1 MKPRVV
7 ALLAALVACNFLSQ
21 AADDLEEALLLCVS
35 GYTPGSALPNGTLA
49 CLPPWPEE
57 CLRVENAGGL
67 PQCQIYTA
75 AAGDTVDSLAAAFG
89 LSDQELFAT
98 NPLHSG
104 DTIPAG
110 EPVYIPPCGS
120 MTAPGSPQPPD
131 GPPDGL
137 WAPEPA
143 PVEAAGPWGVPVPA
157 AAPAGAPAAGEQ
169 PAASPTSLPAKPPSA
184 QPAPGPA
191 GRATRR
197 EEPADGEEATQLTA
211 LVPSEAP
218 APGSAAAPLLG
229 APAPAP
235 QVAPGPGS
243 SNDAVKHCV
252 KLRESSKYRR
262 EVGAALVSGAD
273 LVVELA
279 PYCAPY
285 RALVGLEEAQL
296 PDGIAAERYVT
307 ATAPVMQKIAG
318 LGSVGAGALAAEAA
332 LPPTADLLGGAP
344 GQLRRVLALD
354 GVQDPG
360 NLGTLLRTA
369 LALGWQAAVLL
380 PGCCDPYNDKALRAS
395 RGAVFKLP
403 LAQYSLGQWQQLV
416 EEQRLVPLA
425 ADPSRA
431 AAAAAADARGTAGR
445 DGSGSAAARQ
455 QQHGQA
461 AAPEGDVGAL
471 QQRLAQLP
479 VCLCLGAEGQGLS
492 AGVRERCVAVS
503 IPQSGGGELM
513 ESLNVSAAGAIL
525 MFALSQGSAPLLVE
539 LAGL

>member
-21 AADDLEEALLLCVS
+21 AAVIESAVCKRYITQQGDTTSSIAQAEGVNADDLEEALLLCVS

-110 EPVYIPPCGS
+110 EPVYIPPWEAVACRTSGS

-243 SNDAVKHCV
+243 SNDA
-252 KLRESSKYRR
+252 
-262 EVGAALVSGAD
+262 G
-273 LVVELA
+273 
-279 PYCAPY
+279 
-285 RALVGLEEAQL
+285 
-296 PDGIAAERYVT
+296 
-307 ATAPVMQKIAG
+307 M
-318 LGSVGAGALAAEAA
+318 
-332 LPPTADLLGGAP
+332 
-344 GQLRRVLALD
+344 
-354 GVQDPG
+354 
-360 NLGTLLRTA
+360 
-369 LALGWQAAVLL
+369 
-380 PGCCDPYNDKALRAS
+380 
-395 RGAVFKLP
+395 
-403 LAQYSLGQWQQLV
+403 
-416 EEQRLVPLA
+416 
-425 ADPSRA
+425 
-431 AAAAAADARGTAGR
+431 
-445 DGSGSAAARQ
+445 
-455 QQHGQA
+455 
-461 AAPEGDVGAL
+461 
-471 QQRLAQLP
+471 
-479 VCLCLGAEGQGLS
+479 
-492 AGVRERCVAVS
+492 
-503 IPQSGGGELM
+503 
-513 ESLNVSAAGAIL
+513 
-525 MFALSQGSAPLLVE
+525 
-539 LAGL
+539 